1 MTTPHVTPITHMGS
15 SPHAPLTSAGPIPRP
30 LPASSLSGKASCYPC
45 PKVVTD

>member
-15 SPHAPLTSAGPIPRP
+15 SPHAPLTNAGPLPRP
-30 LPASSLSGKASCYPC
+30 LPEPIRGKASCYPC